1 MGGALARL
9 YAGTHDDVK
18 AVVFVDSSSPGQ
30 DTALAAALPPRKP
43 NEPAT
48 LATLRTALRAKPL
61 ENPEHLDLSRSLDEV
76 GEVTSLGDRPE
87 IVITAGKTLGGEALL
102 FPFWLRLQNAIARL
116 SSHSVHVLAPTS
128 THFVQNDAPEIV
140 QAGIRAVVNAVRD
153 DGQLTSCAKIFRGI
167 SDAKCV
173 R

>member
-1 MGGALARL
+1 M
-9 YAGTHDDVK
+9 
-18 AVVFVDSSSPGQ
+18 
-30 DTALAAALPPRKP
+30 
-43 NEPAT
+43 
-48 LATLRTALRAKPL
+48 
-61 ENPEHLDLSRSLDEV
+61 DEV

-87 IVITAGKTLGGEALL
+87 IVITAGKALGGEALL
-102 FPFWLRLQNAIARL
+102 FPFWLRLQNAIAGL

-167 SDAKCV
+167 SNAKCV